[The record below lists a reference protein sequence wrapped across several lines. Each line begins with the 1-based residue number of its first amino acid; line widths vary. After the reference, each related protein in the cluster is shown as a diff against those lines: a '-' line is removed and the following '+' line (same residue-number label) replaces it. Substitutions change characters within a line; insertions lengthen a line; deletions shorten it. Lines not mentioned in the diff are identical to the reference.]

1 MAGEQVV
8 VGVVASYKE
17 ALHAVDELR
26 GEGFDD
32 DDISVVA
39 RHDEADEAGEADE
52 TAAQP
57 PPGEEHGTPGDT
69 PEPESA
75 KNVERG
81 VTTGTVI
88 GGVGG
93 FLAGV
98 GALMIPGIGP
108 ILAVGPLLG
117 ALGGAALGAATGG
130 LVGVLVDLGVPEEHA
145 RHYES
150 RLAEGSVIVTVRTNE
165 TRAETAS
172 AILRRYEDLAHRVA

>member
-1 MAGEQVV
+1 MAGQQVV
-8 VGVVASYKE
+8 VGVTASYKE

-26 GEGFDD
+26 GAGFDD

-39 RHDEADEAGEADE
+39 RHDEAD
-52 TAAQP
+52 QP
-57 PPGEEHGTPGDT
+57 APGAEHGTPGGT

-81 VTTGTVI
+81 VTTGSVI

-108 ILAVGPLLG
+108 ILAIGPLLG

-145 RHYES
+145 RNYES
-150 RLAEGSVIVTVRTNE
+150 HLSEGGAIVTVHTDEARS
-165 TRAETAS
+165 ETAS
-172 AILRRYEDLAHRVA
+172 AILRRYEDLAQRQA

>member
-1 MAGEQVV
+1 MAAEQVV

-26 GEGFDD
+26 GAGFDD

-39 RHDEADEAGEADE
+39 RHDDQG
-52 TAAQP
+52 QP
-57 PPGEEHGTPGDT
+57 DPGEEHGTPADT
-69 PEPESA
+69 PEAESP

-81 VTTGTVI
+81 VTTGSVI

-145 RHYES
+145 RHYET
-150 RLAEGSVIVTVRTNE
+150 RLTEGNVIVTIRTSE
-165 TRAETAS
+165 TRAEAAS
-172 AILRRYEDLAHRVA
+172 AILRRYEDLAHRPA